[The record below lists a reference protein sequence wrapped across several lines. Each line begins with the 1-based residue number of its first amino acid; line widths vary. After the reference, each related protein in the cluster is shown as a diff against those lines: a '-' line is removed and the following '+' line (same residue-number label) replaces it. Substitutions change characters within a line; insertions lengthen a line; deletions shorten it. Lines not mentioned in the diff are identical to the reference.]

1 MGYQP
6 RSTDKRSCGVCRREH
21 SQDLGVYDVSAF
33 RRVESKDFRLQ
44 GLGQVYNCLY
54 EPTLRQTFSS
64 GGLGILRPSTQAAN
78 TGPKPQDAQGLEK
91 QTLSWMGTPRR
102 ILDGGVGGHAEP
114 TAPSEV
120 PSRLPSGARA
130 SGGFFGAWC
139 TCNILLESISKL
151 ELHLS
156 KHNSKA
162 ERHPMTG
169 CSPELPLK
177 TDLCSDS

>member
-78 TGPKPQDAQGLEK
+78 TGTQ
-91 QTLSWMGTPRR
+91 TPRR
-102 ILDGGVGGHAEP
+102 PRPRKTNPKLDGNSSKDTRWGRGRACRADCTIGGSIQASFWCKGIRRVFWGV
-114 TAPSEV
+114 V
-120 PSRLPSGARA
+120 
-130 SGGFFGAWC
+130 
-139 TCNILLESISKL
+139 
-151 ELHLS
+151 HLQHPIR
-156 KHNSKA
+156 KHLQA
-162 ERHPMTG
+162 
-169 CSPELPLK
+169 
-177 TDLCSDS
+177 